1 MDRQAS
7 IVSIPSIVFVV
18 GGTIG
23 VGGLVSFVD
32 VGIDQV
38 SQMFVTALFIAD
50 GLLVGRLVLPPKST
64 L

>member
-1 MDRQAS
+1 MDRHAS

-38 SQMFVTALFIAD
+38 SQMFVTA
-50 GLLVGRLVLPPKST
+50 
-64 L
+64 